1 MKKRHVVL
9 IIGLLAVIMISNL
22 EDYISSPSFSIDE
35 QQYETIDYYLTD
47 FSLSAI
53 QADGKVSH
61 TMDGQYMAYWQ
72 SKGASLIIS
81 PRLTSRDD
89 SSGTQA
95 NANDQAV
102 TDNNRPVDNIVLT
115 AEEAMLDHATEEA
128 ELSGAVKLRV
138 SNNNSLQLSLD
149 TSQLKYGIRDKQI
162 STQEDVSIITP
173 DIQLTGTG
181 LDSNLNETTLRL
193 NANVKSNYSPPK

>member
-1 MKKRHVVL
+1 MKKRHFVL
-9 IIGLLAVIMISNL
+9 IAGVLAVIMISNV
-22 EDYISSPSFSIDE
+22 EDYISSPTFSIGE
-35 QQYETIDYYLTD
+35 QEYETIDYYLTD

-81 PRLTSRDD
+81 PRITSKDE
-89 SSGTQA
+89 SGATQA
-95 NANDQAV
+95 NGQ
-102 TDNNRPVDNIVLT
+102 PVDNIVLT
-115 AEEAMLDHATEEA
+115 AEEALLDHETEEA

-138 SNNNSLQLSLD
+138 SNNNSTQLSLD

-193 NANVKSNYSPPK
+193 NANVKSTYAPH

>member
-1 MKKRHVVL
+1 ML
-9 IIGLLAVIMISNL
+9 IFGLLAVIMISNL
-22 EDYISSPSFSIDE
+22 EDYISSPTFSIGE
-35 QQYETIDYYLTD
+35 QEYETIDYYLTD

-72 SKGASLIIS
+72 SKGASLIIN

-89 SSGTQA
+89 SGATQA
-95 NANDQAV
+95 NGQDV
-102 TDNNRPVDNIVLT
+102 NNNARAVDNIVLT
-115 AEEAMLDHATEEA
+115 AEEALLDHETEEA

-138 SNNNSLQLSLD
+138 SNNNSTQLSLD
-149 TSQLKYGIRDKQI
+149 TAQLKYGIRDKQI

-193 NANVKSNYSPPK
+193 NANVKSTYNPAR